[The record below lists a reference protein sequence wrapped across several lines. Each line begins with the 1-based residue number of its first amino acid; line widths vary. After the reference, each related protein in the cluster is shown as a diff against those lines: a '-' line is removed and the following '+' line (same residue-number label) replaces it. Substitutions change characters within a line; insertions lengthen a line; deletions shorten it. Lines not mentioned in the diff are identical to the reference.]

1 MDRMPRTT
9 ELLWYILGIGV
20 IGVGTLLLGILA
32 GRLVRKRLRSD
43 QPTEPFTIQDLREMR
58 EREEI
63 TPQEYQAMRAAII
76 GRLKAAPRSEPRKP
90 RPLDPPAGCQRPDAN
105 SDPPPAEDR

>member
-1 MDRMPRTT
+1 MPRTA

-32 GRLVRKRLRSD
+32 GRLVKKRLRRD
-43 QPTEPFTIQDLREMR
+43 HPVETFTIQDLREMR
-58 EREEI
+58 ERGQI
-63 TPQEYQAMRAAII
+63 TAQEYQATRAAIV
-76 GRLKAAPRSEPRKP
+76 GHLKAAPRSGPRKTGP
-90 RPLDPPAGCQRPDAN
+90 VEPEAGRQRPDAT

>member
-1 MDRMPRTT
+1 MPRSA

-32 GRLVRKRLRSD
+32 GRLVKKRLRSD

-76 GRLKAAPRSEPRKP
+76 GRLKAASRSESRKP
-90 RPLDPPAGCQRPDAN
+90 GPLDPQAGDQHPDTD
-105 SDPPPAEDR
+105 SDPPPAEGR